1 MKFDDIINLPAYHVP
16 GKPYMSIHDRAG
28 QFMPF
33 KSLKGYDEM
42 VGNTTEEM
50 MGQEWV
56 HIDFDDAEYF

>member
-1 MKFDDIINLPAYHVP
+1 MKYDDIINSPPFHVP
-16 GKPYMSIHDRAG
+16 GKPYMSIRDRAG

-42 VGNTTEEM
+42 VGDTANEM

-56 HIDFDDAEYF
+56 HIDFDDADEF

>member
-1 MKFDDIINLPAYHVP
+1 MKYDDIINLPPYHVP
-16 GKPYMSIHDRAG
+16 GRPYMSMRDRAG

-42 VGNTTEEM
+42 VGSTADEV
-50 MGQEWV
+50 MGQEWA